1 MYLPL
6 LPYHDLSCFAWVPNI
21 VLRRQQSGTSNA
33 LLLQARPWD
42 GKLGNINPTF
52 CFLYISCYLHFGTRK
67 NNKIYEVKFSV
78 SAYLCIMSIDR
89 GKFPHLYSETSI
101 KLRGSRIMNI
111 MAVIL
116 IIQHKNISGQHAY
129 TVAHRVFQFDIS

>member
-1 MYLPL
+1 MEQVMLFFCRLDPEMENLETSIL
-6 LPYHDLSCFAWVPNI
+6 LFVSSTYHVI
-21 VLRRQQSGTSNA
+21 
-33 LLLQARPWD
+33 
-42 GKLGNINPTF
+42 
-52 CFLYISCYLHFGTRK
+52 YILEQEK

-129 TVAHRVFQFDIS
+129 TVAHRVFQFGIS